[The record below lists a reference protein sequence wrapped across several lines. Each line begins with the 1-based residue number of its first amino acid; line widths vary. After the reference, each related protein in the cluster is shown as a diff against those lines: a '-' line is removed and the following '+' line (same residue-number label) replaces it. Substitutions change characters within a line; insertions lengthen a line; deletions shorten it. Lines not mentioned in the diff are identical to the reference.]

1 MKSQLDKTAA
11 PSFIYYRSGGSLP
24 ETGAYKGD
32 LRDGI
37 PEELRQKMRPKVFP
51 EKKLILPKN
60 N

>member
-1 MKSQLDKTAA
+1 MKSQLDPTAA

-24 ETGAYKGD
+24 ETAPSCD

-37 PEELRQKMRPKVFP
+37 PEELRQKMKPKTFP
-51 EKKLILPKN
+51 KKKLVLSKN